1 MFENKLL
8 SNSSNNALFG
18 YTGFVGSTLQ
28 TFYKFDYL
36 YNSKNI
42 ENAKNKTFNTII
54 ISCIPATKW
63 YSNKYPE
70 EDISTI
76 NYIKE
81 IFKTIKA
88 NNVILISTIDIYH
101 NTEIELNEKSD
112 IDYEKNHTYGKN
124 RFLFEDFIKTNF
136 VKPYIIR
143 LPALFGNNLKKN
155 IIYDLLNNNNIN
167 NININSYYQWYNLEW
182 LKEDLSICINNNL
195 YCCNLFTEP
204 IDTNCII
211 KLCNT
216 DTDCY
221 YKGPSIIYNSKT
233 LYDKYFPNGNNG
245 YIRDSKQVFESI
257 SKFIFSYHKNYNFN
271 LCVSNLSSN
280 SISNE
285 QYYSILKYHGI
296 KNIEIAPTKY
306 GEWIDIFR
314 EGLNYEKIIIN
325 KFNLNLYSFQSITYN
340 ITNNI
345 FDDNNEIIMNHIKNV
360 IDVAYNNN
368 VKILVFGSPK
378 NRYISNYDKEY
389 NDTIFISFMNKIGDY
404 IDNRDITI
412 CIENNS
418 SKYNCNYLN
427 TIDEVGYIVKK
438 INNKNIKMIVDIG
451 NCIMENDDINNI
463 NKYSD
468 YIYHIHVSNPYL
480 KPFINYNKSIYKN
493 LVDILKNINYKNKIT
508 LEFLNEGI
516 NEIEILN
523 DSIKNFIELF
533 N

>member
-1 MFENKLL
+1 M
-8 SNSSNNALFG
+8 
-18 YTGFVGSTLQ
+18 
-28 TFYKFDYL
+28 
-36 YNSKNI
+36 
-42 ENAKNKTFNTII
+42 
-54 ISCIPATKW
+54 
-63 YSNKYPE
+63 
-70 EDISTI
+70 
-76 NYIKE
+76 
-81 IFKTIKA
+81 
-88 NNVILISTIDIYH
+88 
-101 NTEIELNEKSD
+101 
-112 IDYEKNHTYGKN
+112 
-124 RFLFEDFIKTNF
+124 
-136 VKPYIIR
+136 
-143 LPALFGNNLKKN
+143 
-155 IIYDLLNNNNIN
+155 
-167 NININSYYQWYNLEW
+167 
-182 LKEDLSICINNNL
+182 SICVNNNL

-211 KLCNT
+211 NLGNT

-221 YKGPSIIYNSKT
+221 YKGPSIMYNSKT

-257 SKFIFSYHKNYNFN
+257 SKFIFNYHKNYKFS
-271 LCVSNLSSN
+271 LCVSNLSFN
-280 SISNE
+280 TISNE
-285 QYYSILKYHGI
+285 QYYSILKYYGI

-314 EGLNYEKIIIN
+314 EGLNYEKNIIN

-340 ITNNI
+340 ITNSI

-493 LVDILKNINYKNKIT
+493 LVYILKNINYKNKIT
-508 LEFLNEGI
+508 LEFLNEDI
-516 NEIEILN
+516 NEIEVLN
-523 DSIKNFIELF
+523 NSIKNFIELF